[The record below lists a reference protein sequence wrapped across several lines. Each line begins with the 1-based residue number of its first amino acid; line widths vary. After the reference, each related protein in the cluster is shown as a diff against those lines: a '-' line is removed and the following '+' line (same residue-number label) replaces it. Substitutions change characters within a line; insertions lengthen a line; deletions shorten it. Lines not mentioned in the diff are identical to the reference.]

1 MATAL
6 PEGAKLSVGT
16 SVTTQSGVKWS
27 MSMSGALHGR
37 DLYASPNFVIKAKFQ
52 FMEEAEAET
61 LETFLQTNRNSQIE
75 LVVRQYT
82 YHAYLSGD
90 VDRNYVGGEGVV
102 SISAEFIGKKV
113 A

>member
-16 SVTTQSGVKWS
+16 GVTTQNGVKWA

-37 DLYASPNFVIKAKFQ
+37 DLYASPNYVIKAKFE
-52 FMEEAEAET
+52 FMEEADAEI
-61 LETFLQTNRNSQIE
+61 LENFLENYRNSLIE

-82 YHAYLSGD
+82 YHAYLTGN
-90 VDRNYVGGEGVV
+90 VDRNYVGGDGVV
-102 SISAEFIGKKV
+102 SISAEFTGKKV